1 MSLPQKQSLKWC
13 LEPGDGSRHRLR
25 NPAVI
30 CCLLIVLPMASGCSA
45 IPFKITRVE
54 KDCPTCAAQSDLPCG
69 RQCTPGSPCCSA
81 PAGNSGIVGQNALV
95 PPQIPSASLPQPA
108 VPFPGLQGDF
118 AAIPGQ
124 PVPNQPVPGQYCP
137 PLPVPIPQDT
147 KAQEQLAEC
156 EKMTGELTMQVSELK
171 EQLQSNQRTNQ
182 SLSSA
187 LQNLNR
193 EVQRVTQDMDY
204 WRSESQRQ
212 DEANRRLIEAD
223 RRAYDGLVKM
233 LQEVDPS
240 AGSSPG
246 QSNPPNGSG
255 SSLLQPLPSMDQSGF

>member
-1 MSLPQKQSLKWC
+1 
-13 LEPGDGSRHRLR
+13 
-25 NPAVI
+25 
-30 CCLLIVLPMASGCSA
+30 
-45 IPFKITRVE
+45 
-54 KDCPTCAAQSDLPCG
+54 
-69 RQCTPGSPCCSA
+69 
-81 PAGNSGIVGQNALV
+81 
-95 PPQIPSASLPQPA
+95 
-108 VPFPGLQGDF
+108 
-118 AAIPGQ
+118 
-124 PVPNQPVPGQYCP
+124 
-137 PLPVPIPQDT
+137 
-147 KAQEQLAEC
+147 
-156 EKMTGELTMQVSELK
+156 MTGELTLQVSELK

>member
-1 MSLPQKQSLKWC
+1 M
-13 LEPGDGSRHRLR
+13 
-25 NPAVI
+25 
-30 CCLLIVLPMASGCSA
+30 
-45 IPFKITRVE
+45 
-54 KDCPTCAAQSDLPCG
+54 
-69 RQCTPGSPCCSA
+69 
-81 PAGNSGIVGQNALV
+81 
-95 PPQIPSASLPQPA
+95 
-108 VPFPGLQGDF
+108 
-118 AAIPGQ
+118 
-124 PVPNQPVPGQYCP
+124 
-137 PLPVPIPQDT
+137 PIPQDT

-156 EKMTGELTMQVSELK
+156 EKMTGELTLQVSELK

-223 RRAYDGLVKM
+223 RKAYDGLVKM

-240 AGSSPG
+240 GGTSSG
-246 QSNPPNGSG
+246 GTNPPNGSG
-255 SSLLQPLPSMDQSGF
+255 SSLLQPLPSLDQSGF